1 MKKLFTHVWCRY
13 SAVTKLLSARAAAET
28 VATHQLT
35 DSDAVC
41 SSPVTLSAGGSDGA
55 ACSRGMSLIALSMWQ
70 RLLDG
75 LQSFVGLQSASHRSY
90 SLIN

>member
-1 MKKLFTHVWCRY
+1 
-13 SAVTKLLSARAAAET
+13 VTKLSSARVAAET
-28 VATHQLT
+28 MGTHHLT
-35 DSDAVC
+35 DAAY
-41 SSPVTLSAGGSDGA
+41 SSPTTLSAGEGDGDGV
-55 ACSRGMSLIALSMWQ
+55 CSGGMSLIVLSMWQ